1 MPDAALAPADAGAP
15 SAERRPRAGWRIV
28 AAKELADDLL
38 SVRLYILLLLVGVLG
53 IAAVYA
59 AAGTI
64 REVAPGATEDP
75 AIFLRLFTVAPE
87 RFSSFS
93 FLELSFSY
101 FGIIGL
107 LGPLLGIAF
116 GFDGVNNERA
126 QGTLPRLV
134 SQPIHRDDVINGKFA
149 AGLAVI
155 ALNLLLL
162 TAIVAGLG
170 IFRLGLRPET
180 LEVARLVAYL
190 AVAIAYAGTWLA
202 FALLCSVLLR
212 RAATSA
218 LVSIAAWLV
227 FTIFSSVLA
236 GLLSDGI
243 APAGDDASFDQAL
256 RNARME
262 ITISR
267 FSPETLYREATVT
280 LLSPDTRTVDIVL
293 PEQADRAVP
302 GVLTLPQ
309 SLLLV
314 WQQITA
320 LIALTIVLFAA
331 AYVAFMRQEIRA

>member
-1 MPDAALAPADAGAP
+1 MPEAALV
-15 SAERRPRAGWRIV
+15 SAEPESSQRRGQPRAGWRIV
-28 AAKELADDLL
+28 ARKEFADHLL
-38 SVRLYILLLLVGVLG
+38 SVRLYVLLLLVGLLG
-53 IAAVYA
+53 VGAVYA

-75 AIFLRLFTVAPE
+75 AIFLRLFTIAPE

-93 FLELSFSY
+93 FFDLSFSY

-116 GFDGVNNERA
+116 GFDGVNNERS

-162 TAIVAGLG
+162 TAIVGGLG

-180 LEVARLVAYL
+180 LEVARLLAYL
-190 AVAIAYAGTWLA
+190 AVALAYAGTWLA

-218 LVSIAAWLV
+218 MVTIAAWLL

-236 GLLSDGI
+236 GLLADTI
-243 APAGDDASFDQAL
+243 APAGDDATFEQAL

-267 FSPETLYREATVT
+267 FSPETLYREATIT
-280 LLSPDTRTVDIVL
+280 LLAPDTRSVDIVL
-293 PEQADRAVP
+293 PDQADRAVP

-320 LIALTIVLFAA
+320 LMALTIVLFAA

>member
-1 MPDAALAPADAGAP
+1 MPEAALSTDTELP
-15 SAERRPRAGWRIV
+15 SEEHRPRPGWRIV
-28 AAKELADDLL
+28 AEKELADHLL
-38 SVRLYILLLLVGVLG
+38 SVRLYVLVLLVGLLG
-53 IAAVYA
+53 VAAVYA
-59 AAGTI
+59 AAGSI

-93 FLELSFSY
+93 FLELSLSY

-134 SQPIHRDDVINGKFA
+134 SQPIHRDDIINGKFA

-170 IFRLGLRPET
+170 ILRLGLRPET
-180 LEVARLVAYL
+180 QEVARLLAYL

-218 LVSIAAWLV
+218 MVSIAAWLV
-227 FTIFSSVLA
+227 FTLFSSVLA
-236 GLLSDGI
+236 GLLADAI
-243 APAGDDASFDQAL
+243 APADNEADFDQAL

-262 ITISR
+262 MTISR
-267 FSPETLYREATVT
+267 VSPETLYREATVT
-280 LLSPDTRTVDIVL
+280 LLAPETRSVDIVL
-293 PEQADRAVP
+293 PDQVDRAVP

-320 LIALTIVLFAA
+320 LVALTIVLFAA
-331 AYVAFMRQEIRA
+331 AYIGFMRQEIRA

>member
-1 MPDAALAPADAGAP
+1 MTDVAIAPP
-15 SAERRPRAGWRIV
+15 ERRPRAGWRIV
-28 AAKELADDLL
+28 AAKELADHLL
-38 SVRLYILLLLVGVLG
+38 SVRLYILLLLVGLLG
-53 IAAVYA
+53 VASVYA

-64 REVAPGATEDP
+64 RDVAPGATEDP

-93 FLELSFSY
+93 FLDLSFSY

-107 LGPLLGIAF
+107 LVPLLGIAF

-134 SQPIHRDDVINGKFA
+134 SQPIHRDDVINGKFV

-162 TAIVAGLG
+162 TAVVAGLG

-180 LEVARLVAYL
+180 LEVARLLVYL
-190 AVAIAYAGTWLA
+190 AVAVVYAGVWLA

-218 LVSIAAWLV
+218 LVTIAAWLL

-236 GLLSDGI
+236 GLVADAI
-243 APAGDDASFDQAL
+243 APAGDDAAFDQAL

-267 FSPETLYREATVT
+267 FSPETLYREATLT
-280 LLSPDTRTVDIVL
+280 LLAPDTRSVDIVL

-320 LIALTIVLFAA
+320 LVALTIVLFAA
-331 AYVAFMRQEIRA
+331 AYVAFMHQEIRA

>member
-1 MPDAALAPADAGAP
+1 MPEAVLA
-15 SAERRPRAGWRIV
+15 SAEPESPFEERRPQAGWRIV
-28 AAKELADDLL
+28 ARKELADHLL
-38 SVRLYILLLLVGVLG
+38 SVRLYVLLLLVGLLG
-53 IAAVYA
+53 VAAVYA

-64 REVAPGATEDP
+64 SEVAPGATEDP

-93 FLELSFSY
+93 FLDLSFSY

-116 GFDGVNNERA
+116 GFDGVNNERS

-134 SQPIHRDDVINGKFA
+134 SQPIHRDDIINGKFA

-162 TAIVAGLG
+162 TAVVAGLG
-170 IFRLGLRPET
+170 ILRLGLRPET
-180 LEVARLVAYL
+180 LEVARLVAYI
-190 AVAIAYAGTWLA
+190 AVAVAYAGTWLA

-218 LVSIAAWLV
+218 MVTIAAWLL
-227 FTIFSSVLA
+227 FTIFSAVLA
-236 GLLSDGI
+236 GVLADTI
-243 APAGDDASFDQAL
+243 APAGDDATFDQAL

-267 FSPETLYREATVT
+267 FSPETLYREATIT
-280 LLSPDTRTVDIVL
+280 LLAPDTRSVDIVL

-320 LIALTIVLFAA
+320 LVALTIVLFAA
-331 AYVAFMRQEIRA
+331 AYVAFMSQEIRA